1 MQWHLVVECINY
13 SSVFLFQTE
22 VVRLKNLSGTVVHP
36 SGKAVHPFGKA
47 VHPSEIIVS
56 PGYPSYSENAALGV
70 QLLLVASPSF
80 PSYSEHTAHGR

>member
-36 SGKAVHPFGKA
+36 FGKV

-56 PGYPSYSENAALGV
+56 PGYPSYSE
-70 QLLLVASPSF
+70 
-80 PSYSEHTAHGR
+80 HTAHGR